1 MKIANKEIK
10 IAKKVWIV
18 LTLIIV
24 LGTIYIIEAIVGLK
38 VLSK

>member
-1 MKIANKEIK
+1 MK

-24 LGTIYIIEAIVGLK
+24 LGIIYIVEAIIGLK